1 VKLLTGNF
9 RVQKYTDKHA
19 GEPEGIKLYF
29 VMRKG
34 TNKHA
39 EDTDGTKLY
48 FVEPKCAEHGKSFN

>member
-1 VKLLTGNF
+1 
-9 RVQKYTDKHA
+9 VQKYTDKHA